1 MQISNNQTNL
11 NFNGA
16 FKIKPS
22 ELKAQTEIPARFTQ
36 GMQKFTNIEEK
47 GDMFIVALPYL
58 ILSTLLCIQN
68 MDLFYT

>member
-22 ELKAQTEIPARFTQ
+22 ELKAQTEIPSATLPQSRE
-36 GMQKFTNIEEK
+36 MSPCS
-47 GDMFIVALPYL
+47 ALTRSHTEASLGEYHCD
-58 ILSTLLCIQN
+58 TR
-68 MDLFYT
+68 